1 MKKQN
6 TGTKL
11 QINLKF
17 EISMTETKSCNLQIW
32 DLYINGKST
41 VWNSDIWSLDIICDL

>member
-6 TGTKL
+6 ASTKL

-17 EISMTETKSCNLQIW
+17 EISMTETKSYNLQIW
-32 DLYINGKST
+32 DLYLNGKST
-41 VWNSDIWSLDIICDL
+41 V